1 MESIRKEALQQIESI
16 KDLKALEEV
25 RLEFL
30 SKKGKVASLMQ
41 TLKDLAPE
49 ARASFG
55 SEINQLKEELTQAL
69 DKKKE
74 TLEKELLDL
83 KLSSE
88 AIDLSLDDTDILEG
102 YLHPLSQVIE
112 QVETFFIQMGFEIAE
127 GPELESDHYNFEMMN
142 LAKGHPARAMQ
153 DSFYVDP
160 EKLLRTHTS
169 PVQARTMLEK
179 HGQPLAIICP
189 GKVYRRDHDD
199 PTHSHQF
206 MQIEG
211 LLVGKDVNFGQ
222 LKGVLLDLAKTLFG
236 SDREIRLRP
245 SYFPFTEP
253 SVEVDVSYTKKDG
266 SETFIEILGAG
277 MVHPD
282 VLQMAGYDPNQYRG
296 FAFGIG
302 VERIAILRYF
312 IDDIRHFYTNDM
324 RFLKQF
330 KGE

>member
-41 TLKDLAPE
+41 TLKDLVPE

-55 SEINQLKEELTQAL
+55 SEVNSLKEELTQAFDL
-69 DKKKE
+69 KKAL
-74 TLEKELLDL
+74 LEKELLEA

-88 AIDLSLDDTDILEG
+88 AIDISLDDTDVLEG

-127 GPELESDHYNFEMMN
+127 GPELESDHFNFEMMN

-179 HGQPLAIICP
+179 KGQPLAIICP

-282 VLQMAGYDPNQYRG
+282 VLQMAGYDSNQYRG

>member
-55 SEINQLKEELTQAL
+55 SEINQLKEELTQAF

-88 AIDLSLDDTDILEG
+88 AIDLSLDDADILEG

-160 EKLLRTHTS
+160 DKLLRTHTS

-266 SETFIEILGAG
+266 TETFIEILGAG

>member
-41 TLKDLAPE
+41 TLKDLVPE

-55 SEINQLKEELTQAL
+55 SEVNSLKEELTQAFDL
-69 DKKKE
+69 KKAL
-74 TLEKELLDL
+74 LEKELLEA

-88 AIDLSLDDTDILEG
+88 AIDISLDDTDVLEG

-127 GPELESDHYNFEMMN
+127 GPELESDRFNFEMMN

-179 HGQPLAIICP
+179 KGQPLAIICP

-266 SETFIEILGAG
+266 TETFIEILGAG

-282 VLQMAGYDPNQYRG
+282 VLQMAGYDPNVYRG

-312 IDDIRHFYTNDM
+312 IDDIRQFYTNDM

>member
-55 SEINQLKEELTQAL
+55 SEINQLKEELTQAF

-88 AIDLSLDDTDILEG
+88 AIDLSLDDADILEG

-112 QVETFFIQMGFEIAE
+112 QVEMFFIQMGFEIAE

-253 SVEVDVSYTKKDG
+253 SAEVDVSYTKKDG

>member
-55 SEINQLKEELTQAL
+55 SEINQLKEELTQAF

-88 AIDLSLDDTDILEG
+88 AIDLSLDDADILEG

>member
-41 TLKDLAPE
+41 TLKDLVPE

-55 SEINQLKEELTQAL
+55 SEVNSLKEELTQAFDL
-69 DKKKE
+69 KKAL
-74 TLEKELLDL
+74 LEKELLEA

-88 AIDLSLDDTDILEG
+88 AIDISLDDTDVLEG

-127 GPELESDHYNFEMMN
+127 GPELESDHFNFEMMN

-179 HGQPLAIICP
+179 KGQPLAIICP

-266 SETFIEILGAG
+266 TETFIEILGAG

-282 VLQMAGYDPNQYRG
+282 VLQMAGYDPNVYRG

>member
-1 MESIRKEALQQIESI
+1 MDNIRKEALQQIEGI
-16 KDLKALEEV
+16 KDLKALEDV

-55 SEINQLKEELTQAL
+55 SEINQLKEELTQAF
-69 DKKKE
+69 DHK
-74 TLEKELLDL
+74 KELLEEEL
-83 KLSSE
+83 LEFRLSNE
-88 AIDLSLDDTDILEG
+88 AIDLSLDDAVVLEG

-127 GPELESDHYNFEMMN
+127 GPELESDHFNFEMMN

-266 SETFIEILGAG
+266 TETFIEILGAG

>member
-1 MESIRKEALQQIESI
+1 MDTIRKEALQQIEGI
-16 KDLKALEEV
+16 KDLKALEDV

-55 SEINQLKEELTQAL
+55 SEINQLKEQLTQAF
-69 DKKKE
+69 DHKKE

-83 KLSSE
+83 KLSNE
-88 AIDLSLDDTDILEG
+88 AIDLSLDDADILEG

-127 GPELESDHYNFEMMN
+127 GPELESDHFNFEMMN

-236 SDREIRLRP
+236 FDREIRLRP

-266 SETFIEILGAG
+266 METFIEILGAG

-282 VLQMAGYDPNQYRG
+282 VLQMAGYDPHQYRG

-312 IDDIRHFYTNDM
+312 IDDIRHFYTNDL

>member
-1 MESIRKEALQQIESI
+1 MEDIKLEALERINHTE
-16 KDLKALEEV
+16 DLKTLEEIRV
-25 RLEFL
+25 NYL
-30 SKKGKVASLMQ
+30 SKKGKITLLMQ
-41 TLKDLAPE
+41 QLKDIAPE
-49 ARASFG
+49 ERASFG
-55 SEINQLKEELTQAL
+55 SKINQLKDDISQAIDLKKQAL
-69 DKKKE
+69 EHIVLTK
-74 TLEKELLDL
+74 
-83 KLSSE
+83 KLSAE
-88 AIDLSLDDTDILEG
+88 AIDITLDDATILES
-102 YLHPLSQVIE
+102 YTHPLSQVIE
-112 QVETFFIQMGFEIAE
+112 QVETFFIERGFEIAE
-127 GPELESDHYNFEMMN
+127 GPELESDHFNFEMMN

-179 HGQPLAIICP
+179 KGEPLAIICP

-211 LLVGKDVNFGQ
+211 LVVGHDIHFGQ
-222 LKGVLLDLAKTLFG
+222 LKGILLELAQALFG
-236 SDREIRLRP
+236 HDREIRLRP

-253 SVEVDVSYTKKDG
+253 SVEVDVSYVKKDG

-277 MVHPD
+277 MVHPN
-282 VLQMAGYDPNQYRG
+282 VLNMAGYDPNRVRG

>member
-41 TLKDLAPE
+41 TLKDLVPE

-55 SEINQLKEELTQAL
+55 SEVNSLKEELTQAFDL
-69 DKKKE
+69 KKAL
-74 TLEKELLDL
+74 LEKELLEA

-88 AIDLSLDDTDILEG
+88 AIDISLDDTDVLEG

-127 GPELESDHYNFEMMN
+127 GPELESDHFNFEMMN

-266 SETFIEILGAG
+266 TETFIEILGAG

-282 VLQMAGYDPNQYRG
+282 VLQMAGYDPNVYRG

>member
-41 TLKDLAPE
+41 TLKDLVPE

-55 SEINQLKEELTQAL
+55 SEVNSLKEELTQAFDL
-69 DKKKE
+69 KKAL
-74 TLEKELLDL
+74 LEKELLEA

-88 AIDLSLDDTDILEG
+88 AIDISLDDTDVLEG

-127 GPELESDHYNFEMMN
+127 GPELESDHFNFEMMN

-179 HGQPLAIICP
+179 KGQPLAIICP

-253 SVEVDVSYTKKDG
+253 SVEVDVSYRKKDG
-266 SETFIEILGAG
+266 TETFIEILGAG
-277 MVHPD
+277 MVHQD
-282 VLQMAGYDPNQYRG
+282 VLQMAGYDPNVYRG

>member
-1 MESIRKEALQQIESI
+1 MDTIRKEALQQIEGI
-16 KDLKALEEV
+16 KDLKALEDV

-55 SEINQLKEELTQAL
+55 SEINQLKEELTQAF
-69 DKKKE
+69 DHKKE
-74 TLEKELLDL
+74 LLEKELLESR
-83 KLSSE
+83 LSNE
-88 AIDLSLDDTDILEG
+88 AIDLSLDDADVLEG

-127 GPELESDHYNFEMMN
+127 GPELESDHFNFEMMN

-266 SETFIEILGAG
+266 TETFIEILGAG

>member
-1 MESIRKEALQQIESI
+1 MDTIRKEALQQIEGI
-16 KDLKALEEV
+16 KDLKALEDV

-55 SEINQLKEELTQAL
+55 SEINQLKEQLTQAF
-69 DKKKE
+69 DHKKE

-83 KLSSE
+83 KLSNE
-88 AIDLSLDDTDILEG
+88 AIDLSLDDADILEG

-127 GPELESDHYNFEMMN
+127 GPELESDHFNFEMMN

-236 SDREIRLRP
+236 FDREIRLRP

-266 SETFIEILGAG
+266 TETFIEILGAG

-282 VLQMAGYDPNQYRG
+282 VLQMAGYDPHQYRG

-312 IDDIRHFYTNDM
+312 IDDIRHFYTNDL